1 MNLPLAESKVALE
14 AAADTPA
21 TTSFNVTDVFARL
34 EKALKDPDMNH
45 PRRNYKGEK
54 FLRGASGRPING

>member
-34 EKALKDPDMNH
+34 EKALKDMNH

>member
-1 MNLPLAESKVALE
+1 MNLLLAESTVTLE

-21 TTSFNVTDVFARL
+21 TWSVNVTDVFARL

-54 FLRGASGRPING
+54 FSRGASGRPMNG